1 MPNDFY
7 YVYVLQSLKDRKLYI
22 GYTND
27 LDERLKA
34 HNAGQNVSTANRR
47 PLKLVF
53 FEGFLSADEA
63 RRREAYFKTT
73 KGKVALRTILKE
85 SLGKSS

>member
-7 YVYVLQSLKDRKLYI
+7 YVYVLRSLKDRKLYI

-27 LDERLKA
+27 VDERLKA
-34 HNAGQNVSTANRR
+34 HNAGQNVSTAKRR
-47 PLKLVF
+47 PFKLIF
-53 FEGFLSADEA
+53 FEGFLTADEA

-85 SLGKSS
+85 TLESK

>member
-1 MPNDFY
+1 MHENFC
-7 YVYVLQSLKDRKLYI
+7 YVYVLQSLRDRKLYI
-22 GYTND
+22 GYTGD
-27 LDERLKA
+27 VAERLKA

-47 PLKLVF
+47 PLKLIF
-53 FEGFLSADEA
+53 FEGFLTAAEA

-85 SLGKSS
+85 SLGKA